1 MPRFPRSP
9 FVDLFKIFGIVV
21 FGGAA
26 LAPAAAAQDVLVKE
40 IDETFDW
47 IPGQFQNAAPM
58 ELPVATMTMEELLEW
73 TADPEARLFP
83 ELPEDDSGLE
93 RFDGIGAESRDGD
106 AFEPRDVG
114 QAGAWFSSSRLIP
127 SDARMHYPYRTVGK
141 LFFVVPGLGE
151 GHCSAAV
158 IRPRLVLTAV
168 HCVHQGSGGAD
179 GFFQSFVFVPAYH
192 EGNAP

>member
-1 MPRFPRSP
+1 
-9 FVDLFKIFGIVV
+9 
-21 FGGAA
+21 
-26 LAPAAAAQDVLVKE
+26 
-40 IDETFDW
+40 
-47 IPGQFQNAAPM
+47 M
-58 ELPVATMTMEELLEW
+58 ELPVAAMTMEELLEW
-73 TADPEARLFP
+73 TADDWRPSAVGQVAAEGHDVPAANAIAPDPEARLFP

-93 RFDGIGAESRDGD
+93 RFDGIGAENQDGD

-127 SDARMHYPYRTVGK
+127 SDARMHYPYRTVGS

-158 IRPRLVLTAV
+158 IRPRLVLTAG

-179 GFFQSFVFVPAYH
+179 GFFQSFVFLPAYH